1 MAQTTWKGRIIF
13 GLLSIPIKLRPAAR
27 RDRLPFRQVYGV
39 DPPIAASAATAGN
52 GAPPNVV
59 AFPSSAPLPEP
70 PLPDH
75 VAPVHMAYVG
85 EDGTTLLARSA
96 IFKAYAMEGSNY
108 AVFRPSELA
117 ALRASKASELQVT
130 RFVDPSNIDQKY
142 YDKSYDV
149 WPDRGG
155 EKGYELFCLGL
166 RDTGLVAI
174 GELPLYGRERT
185 VVIQRGRRGLVL
197 YTLFFA
203 KEVNFDDEYDLK
215 PGLASDYELELTR
228 TLMRAQRGTFD
239 PAGLRDKFQ
248 ERVLEFILTRC
259 QSVFSTA
266 AGDKTPQPAPV
277 VDIADALRKSL
288 ALARKPPR
296 RETGGRGGRNKNK
309 RRTK

>member
-1 MAQTTWKGRIIF
+1 MAQTIWKGRLGF

-27 RDRLPFRQVYGV
+27 RDRLPFRNVYSIDG
-39 DPPIAASAATAGN
+39 PTAAKAAMAGN

-59 AFPSSAPLPEP
+59 SFPSSGPLPEP

-85 EDGTTLLARSA
+85 EDATTLLARNA
-96 IFKAYAMEGSNY
+96 IFKAYALEGDNY

-117 ALRASKASELQVT
+117 ALRASKTSDLPVK
-130 RFVDPSNIDQKY
+130 RFVDPGEIDQKY

-155 EKGYELFCLGL
+155 EKGYELFSLGL
-166 RDTGLVAI
+166 RDTGLVAL
-174 GELPLYGRERT
+174 GELPLFGRERT
-185 VVIQRGRRGLVL
+185 VVIRLGRRGLVL
-197 YTLFFA
+197 YTLFCA
-203 KEVNFDDEYDLK
+203 KEVDFDDEYDLK

-228 TLMRAQRGTFD
+228 ALMRAQQGAFD
-239 PAGLRDKFQ
+239 PAALRDKFQ
-248 ERVLEFILTRC
+248 ERVLEFVLTRC
-259 QSVFSTA
+259 QSAFPMVD
-266 AGDKTPQPAPV
+266 GDTTPQPAPV

-288 ALARKPPR
+288 ALTRKPAK
-296 RETGGRGGRNKNK
+296 RETGGRGPRKKGQ

>member
-1 MAQTTWKGRIIF
+1 
-13 GLLSIPIKLRPAAR
+13 
-27 RDRLPFRQVYGV
+27 
-39 DPPIAASAATAGN
+39 
-52 GAPPNVV
+52 
-59 AFPSSAPLPEP
+59 
-70 PLPDH
+70 
-75 VAPVHMAYVG
+75 MAYVG
-85 EDGTTLLARSA
+85 EDTTTLLARSA
-96 IFKAYAMEGSNY
+96 IFRAYALEGNNY

-117 ALRASKASELQVT
+117 ALRARRTSDLPVT
-130 RFVDPSNIDQKY
+130 HFVDPGEIDQKY

-166 RDTGLVAI
+166 RDTGFVAI

-197 YTLFFA
+197 YTLFCA

-215 PGLASDYELELTR
+215 PGLASNHELELTR

-248 ERVLEFILTRC
+248 ERVLDFILTRC
-259 QSVFSTA
+259 QAVFPMA
-266 AGDKTPQPAPV
+266 ADDTTLQPAPV

-288 ALARKPPR
+288 DATRKPPR
-296 RETGGRGGRNKNK
+296 SEANGRGRRKKN
-309 RRTK
+309 RRQSK

>member
-1 MAQTTWKGRIIF
+1 MAQTIWKGRIVF

-27 RDRLPFRQVYGV
+27 RDRLPFRQVYGIA
-39 DPPIAASAATAGN
+39 PPAAVRAAMAAE

-59 AFPSSAPLPEP
+59 PFPSNGLSPEP

-85 EDGTTLLARSA
+85 EDATTLLARSA
-96 IFKAYAMEGSNY
+96 IFKAYALEGNNY

-117 ALRASKASELQVT
+117 ALRAGKASDLPVT
-130 RFVDPSNIDQKY
+130 RFVDPSEIDQKY
-142 YDKSYDV
+142 FDKSYDV

-155 EKGYELFCLGL
+155 EKGYELFSLGL

-174 GELPLYGRERT
+174 GDLPLHGRERT
-185 VVIQRGRRGLVL
+185 VVIRRGRRGLVL
-197 YTLFFA
+197 YTLFCA
-203 KEVNFDDEYDLK
+203 KEVNFDNEYALK
-215 PGLASDYELELTR
+215 PGLASEEEIELTR

-239 PAGLRDKFQ
+239 PAKLRDKFQ

-296 RETGGRGGRNKNK
+296 RETGRRGGRHERN
-309 RRTK
+309 RRKK